1 MWQNIVSIAQTATA
15 FLTNGKA
22 PPNTPPEIKKA
33 MEDTNH
39 LSSKKFFVIMTSL
52 IIIVSMFFIAVGILF
67 WIPKDHD
74 IVITTYATIFTKIME
89 QIALVISVYLGAQG
103 LVDLRYN
110 SSSNASVSGDVQV
123 VQQTSQQTIQ
133 ENKQVQIAETINSDN
148 AKENDYNITDL

>member
-1 MWQNIVSIAQTATA
+1 MLDGVIKIAQTAAA

-22 PPNTPPEIKKA
+22 PPNTPPRLEQQ

-39 LSSKKFFVIMTSL
+39 LASKKFFIIMTSL
-52 IIIVSMFFIAVGILF
+52 LIIVSMFFVAVGILF
-67 WIPKDHD
+67 FIPKDHD

-110 SSSNASVSGDVQV
+110 SSSNASVEGTAQS
-123 VQQTSQQTIQ
+123 TT
-133 ENKQVQIAETINSDN
+133 ENKNVNLNESILSNNT
-148 AKENDYNITDL
+148 KEDDYNISEVDV

>member
-1 MWQNIVSIAQTATA
+1 MWHNIANIVQTAAA

-22 PPNTPPEIKKA
+22 PPNTPPRLEKQ

-39 LSSKKFFVIMTSL
+39 LASKKFFIIMTSL
-52 IIIVSMFFIAVGILF
+52 LIIVSMFFIAVGILF
-67 WIPKDHD
+67 FIPKDHD

-110 SSSNASVSGDVQV
+110 SSSSASVEGVA
-123 VQQTSQQTIQ
+123 QTSTQTET
-133 ENKQVQIAETINSDN
+133 ENKNVNLNQAILTNN
-148 AKENDYNITDL
+148 AKEEDYNISDVNI